1 MDRKVKEFIMREAI
15 KAAEEF
21 VKKRF
26 INDTTGHDWQHMDRV
41 RRLSLLIYQT
51 EQTGDPELIELIA
64 LLHDLSDSKL
74 NGTKKA
80 GEAVLSEWLES
91 NVKNEEI
98 RGKIKRDV
106 SSISFS
112 EGLREG
118 LSPEAAIVQD
128 ADRLDALGAIGI
140 ARAFAYGSHKGHPI
154 YLPKDDSAPS
164 TFTHFYDKLLLLKT
178 LMNTRTGKRLAEER
192 HQFILLFLEQFKK
205 DMME

>member
-1 MDRKVKEFIMREAI
+1 MHETI

-26 INDTTGHDWQHMDRV
+26 TNDTTGHDWQHMDRV
-41 RRLSLLIYQT
+41 RKLSLLIYQT

-74 NGTKKA
+74 NETKKE

-98 RGKIKRDV
+98 RLKIKRDV

-118 LSPEAAIVQD
+118 LSHEAAIVQD
-128 ADRLDALGAIGI
+128 ADRLDALGAIGV
-140 ARAFAYGSHKGHPI
+140 ARAFAYGGHKGHPI

-178 LMNTRTGKRLAEER
+178 MMNTCTGKRLAEER

>member
-1 MDRKVKEFIMREAI
+1 MHETI

-41 RRLSLLIYQT
+41 RKLSLLIYQT

-74 NGTKKA
+74 NGTKKE
-80 GEAVLSEWLES
+80 GEALLSEWLES

-98 RGKIKRDV
+98 RGRIKRDV

-118 LSPEAAIVQD
+118 LSPEAATVQD
-128 ADRLDALGAIGI
+128 ADRLDALGAIGV
-140 ARAFAYGSHKGHPI
+140 ARAFAYGGHKGHPI